1 MTSDPGQPIAPTTQV
16 PPWLKWLVGVLGAG
30 LAAAGP
36 GVGSLYL
43 NARGQA
49 RDAETA
55 RVETASK
62 AEALR
67 FEAFTKATR
76 ADDLHNEL
84 AQCLEAVRD
93 LAKNRS
99 GP

>member
-1 MTSDPGQPIAPTTQV
+1 MTDPVQPITVAAPV
-16 PPWLKWLVGVLGAG
+16 PAWLKWLVGVLGAS

-43 NARGQA
+43 NAKSQA

-62 AEALR
+62 AEMLR

-76 ADDLHNEL
+76 ADALHNEL
-84 AQCLEAVRD
+84 ATCQTNMAKLLER
-93 LAKNRS
+93 LTL
-99 GP
+99 P

>member
-1 MTSDPGQPIAPTTQV
+1 MSDPVQPIAASAPV
-16 PPWLKWLVGVLGAG
+16 PAWLKWLVGVLGAG

-43 NARGQA
+43 NAKSQA
-49 RDAETA
+49 REAETA
-55 RVETASK
+55 RIETASK
-62 AEALR
+62 AEVLR

-84 AQCLEAVRD
+84 AQCQATLHELVR
-93 LAKNRS
+93 NRS
-99 GP
+99 EP

>member
-1 MTSDPGQPIAPTTQV
+1 VTDPGQPITASAAV
-16 PPWLKWLVGVLGAG
+16 PAWLKWLVGVLGAG

-55 RVETASK
+55 QVETAAK
-62 AEALR
+62 AEVLR

-76 ADDLHNEL
+76 ADALHNEL
-84 AQCLEAVRD
+84 AQCQATLHELV
-93 LAKNRS
+93 KNRS